1 MTTASRRSLFVLG
14 LLAVTALAGCDSQE
28 REPLTRHEQILD
40 NLTPELRTLYMRD
53 IDVVN
58 TMAHTDNT
66 NLRAMHGDLLRA
78 FYRDRPSRLHP
89 APSPY

>member
-1 MTTASRRSLFVLG
+1 
-14 LLAVTALAGCDSQE
+14 
-28 REPLTRHEQILD
+28 
-40 NLTPELRTLYMRD
+40 
-53 IDVVN
+53 
-58 TMAHTDNT
+58 MAHTDNT